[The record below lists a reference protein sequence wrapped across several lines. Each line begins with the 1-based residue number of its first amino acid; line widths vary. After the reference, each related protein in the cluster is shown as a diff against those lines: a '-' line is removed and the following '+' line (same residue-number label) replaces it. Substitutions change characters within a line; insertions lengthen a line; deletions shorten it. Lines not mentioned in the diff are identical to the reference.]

1 MKEDDM
7 VKMIRARIKTEYDK
21 YHNSPVDFIETS
33 ALKIVATLR
42 YLSEKENKIES
53 EPLN

>member
-21 YHNSPVDFIETS
+21 YHNSPVDFIEMA
-33 ALKIVATLR
+33 ALKIVATLKHN
-42 YLSEKENKIES
+42 SVKSKPPNKEH
-53 EPLN
+53 